1 MKTRVSLKYF
11 ATDCLWKPFIDSNL
25 HQTPSNL
32 ISLTILVT
40 VRPSTF
46 FQFICFYFIY
56 IWLKI
61 THLHKKNICIA
72 TVITE
77 LIDVNSV
84 TEQEMQSFPNQFLK
98 SIWTSWQTHT
108 QTHICTNIHQ
118 STTPRNASIP
128 VQWVFL
134 CSLYK
139 TYMLQIYFTKP
150 DIAKAPIF

>member
-98 SIWTSWQTHT
+98 SMWTSWQTHT
-108 QTHICTNIHQ
+108 HLYTHSSKHHSRERLHSCAV
-118 STTPRNASIP
+118 SFL
-128 VQWVFL
+128 VF
-134 CSLYK
+134 
-139 TYMLQIYFTKP
+139 TV
-150 DIAKAPIF
+150 